1 MSGATQSITDHERQ
15 PLLLP
20 EHDER
25 AVLSASNTIVDIQ
38 THHEHT
44 SSHTTGGGAGVEGE
58 GEGLARDGPKYDR
71 LAHHREMVRERFSAN
86 WWIEWIIIIVVFSI
100 TGSSTMLIVKPLM
113 KVLGLTGSLGSG
125 PWSFRIAYI
134 VLTLPLYSLMLLFIS
149 SLVCRRPYFENLLIR
164 MWGRFVPTR
173 LLRRCSPTSRHE
185 REHETAP

>member
-1 MSGATQSITDHERQ
+1 MSRTTQPITDHERR
-15 PLLLP
+15 PLLQP

-25 AVLSASNTIVDIQ
+25 AVLSTSSTIVDIQ
-38 THHEHT
+38 THHERT

-58 GEGLARDGPKYDR
+58 SEGLTHDEPKYDR

-86 WWIEWIIIIVVFSI
+86 WWIEWIIIFVVFSV

-113 KVLGLTGSLGSG
+113 KALGLTGSLGSG

-173 LLRRCSPTSRHE
+173 LLWRCSSTSRRE
-185 REHETAP
+185 RERETAP

>member
-1 MSGATQSITDHERQ
+1 MSRTTQPITDHERR
-15 PLLLP
+15 PLLQP
-20 EHDER
+20 EEDAQR
-25 AVLSASNTIVDIQ
+25 ATTGADLSASNTIVNIQ
-38 THHEHT
+38 AHGEQ
-44 SSHTTGGGAGVEGE
+44 HTTANTTEGAMGE
-58 GEGLARDGPKYDR
+58 GCEGSARDGPKYDR

-113 KVLGLTGSLGSG
+113 KALGLTGSLGSG

-164 MWGRFVPTR
+164 MWGRFLPTR
-173 LLRRCSPTSRHE
+173 LLRRCSSNSSR
-185 REHETAP
+185 P